1 MFAYIKLKLKSHALE
16 AKVARRDEIKYRDQ
30 ARVLFA
36 SVQRAEVRDE
46 DGLETDYRSKIVESV
61 VRMRQMRLDFY
72 EHRTRHLRREVRAS
86 LIGYGFLRGKDYKTM
101 EVKTYSYPDWDR
113 VGEFIAIF
121 STAESKNENLQR
133 FAEWSDKADNV
144 LKAEFQKR
152 AKEPRVPKVRRRR
165 VIDHLVRATARDR
178 KMSLRDV
185 LVRAGVPKTEWNDI
199 VIGAKPFTNEHAS
212 LFSAAL
218 GVHPDLLMKVE
229 QTYQESPLAA
239 ETMMLTKA
247 PGQQAQVS

>member
-1 MFAYIKLKLKSHALE
+1 MFAYIKLKLKSHSTE
-16 AKVARRDEIKYRDQ
+16 AKIARRDEIKYRNQ
-30 ARVLFA
+30 ARVL
-36 SVQRAEVRDE
+36 SVYADE
-46 DGLETDYRSKIVESV
+46 RKADPEMHAKLSDSIA
-61 VRMRQMRLDFY
+61 RMRQMRRDFY
-72 EHRTRHLRREVRAS
+72 DHRTRHLRREVRNS
-86 LIGYGFLRGKDYKTM
+86 LIGYGFLRGKDYRTM
-101 EVKTYSYPDWDR
+101 EIKTYSYPDWER
-113 VGEFIAIF
+113 VGEFIAMF
-121 STAESKNENLQR
+121 STAKSRNENLQR
-133 FAEWSDKADNV
+133 FAEWSDKADNE

-152 AKEPRVPKVRRRR
+152 AQEPKVPKVRRRR

-185 LVRAGVPKTEWNDI
+185 LDRAGVPKTEWNDI
-199 VIGAKPFTNEHAS
+199 VIGAKPFTKEHAS